1 MPSDLRAVPT
11 DMRLDVYLC
20 GSGLAPSRQKAQQ
33 MIASEQ
39 VLVDGKTVTKAS
51 FAIDEDAPPAVTLQ
65 GRVLPY
71 VSRGG
76 LKLEAALDAFSLDV
90 TDLRAVDIGASTGGF
105 TDCLLQRG
113 AREVVAVDC
122 GTDQLHARLRADAR
136 VRVHEQCNARTLT
149 AEQIGGHCDL
159 AVMDVSFISQTQLY
173 TAVRAVLK
181 PNGYLVSLIKPQFEA
196 GRAALSKKGV
206 VREEK
211 VRQACVARVC
221 DTARACGLC
230 VQGVVPSPIVGGDGN
245 VEYLALFKLEEKSGE
260 NK

>member
-1 MPSDLRAVPT
+1 
-11 DMRLDVYLC
+11 MRLDVYLYQ
-20 GSGLAPSRQKAQQ
+20 SGLAPSRQKAQEL
-33 MIASEQ
+33 IAQEQ
-39 VLVDGKTVTKAS
+39 VKVDGVTVTKPS
-51 FAIDEDAPPAVTLQ
+51 YPVSEQAPPAVTLQ
-65 GRVLPY
+65 GRILPY

-76 LKLEAALDAFSLDV
+76 LKLEAALDAFSVDV
-90 TDLRAVDIGASTGGF
+90 QGLTAVDIGASTGGF

-113 AREVVAVDC
+113 ANHVYAVDC
-122 GTDQLHARLRADAR
+122 GTDQLHPSLRADAR
-136 VRVHEQCNARTLT
+136 VTVLEQCNARTLT
-149 AEQIGGHCDL
+149 QEQLGAQCDL

-173 TAVRAVLK
+173 TAVRGVLK

-211 VRQACVARVC
+211 TRRACVERVC
-221 DTARACGLC
+221 DAARACGLL

-245 VEYLALFKLEEKSGE
+245 VEYLALFKLFEEKSGE